1 MKEYKDISKIT
12 MSVIVNHTDRTTTVK
27 RSGVK
32 TPLSFVQCANAAAY
46 RAALRDAAFYLL
58 DLASETD
65 GANPVRDQIRIMWD
79 EHRPFNLE
87 SLN

>member
-27 RSGVK
+27 QSGVK
-32 TPLSFVQCANAAAY
+32 TPLSFVKIANAETF

-58 DLASETD
+58 KIASETD
-65 GANPVRDQIRIMWD
+65 GAVPVRDQIRVMWE
-79 EHRPFNLE
+79 EHRPLNSK

>member
-27 RSGVK
+27 QSGVK
-32 TPLSFVQCANAAAY
+32 TPLSFVQSASAAAY

-65 GANPVRDQIRIMWD
+65 GANPVRDQIRIMWE
-79 EHRPFNLE
+79 EHRPFNSE

>member
-27 RSGVK
+27 RSDVK
-32 TPLSFVQCANAAAY
+32 APLSFIQLANTEAY
-46 RAALRDAAFYLL
+46 REALRDAAFYLL

-65 GANPVRDQIRIMWD
+65 GANPVRDQIRIMWE
-79 EHRPFNLE
+79 EHRPFNE
-87 SLN
+87 KSLA

>member
-27 RSGVK
+27 QSGVK
-32 TPLSFVQCANAAAY
+32 TPLSFVKIANAATY

-58 DLASETD
+58 NIASETD
-65 GANPVRDQIRIMWD
+65 GANSVRDQIRIMWE
-79 EHRPFNLE
+79 EHRPFNSK